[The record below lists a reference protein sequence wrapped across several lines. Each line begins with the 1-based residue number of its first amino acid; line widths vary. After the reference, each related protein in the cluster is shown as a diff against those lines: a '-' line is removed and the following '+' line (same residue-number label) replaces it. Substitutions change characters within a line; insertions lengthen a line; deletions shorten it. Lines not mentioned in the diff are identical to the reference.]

1 MSVNSSANMNIV
13 EEEEEEDMIVYVKRD
28 RLVFYIQEDFAN
40 YITDKVETDTK
51 CYVLYDEIEDEYFIC
66 GSRVKTMETEYSDF
80 KFYCKSRETVVEYLA
95 FVLNPVD
102 SNVSYGLYN
111 FPDLFVDNDT
121 DTVVDY
127 QTLDYQRQDEN
138 EIAVYLE
145 MAFQK
150 KPIRNLLRMLKEIR
164 Y

>member
-1 MSVNSSANMNIV
+1 M
-13 EEEEEEDMIVYVKRD
+13 
-28 RLVFYIQEDFAN
+28 
-40 YITDKVETDTK
+40 
-51 CYVLYDEIEDEYFIC
+51 YDEVEDEYFIC
-66 GSRVKTMETEYSDF
+66 GSRVKTLETEYSDF

-111 FPDLFVDNDT
+111 FPDLFVNNN
-121 DTVVDY
+121 VIDY
-127 QTLDYQRQDEN
+127 QTLEYQRQDEN

-145 MAFQK
+145 MAFRRR
-150 KPIRNLLRMLKEIR
+150 PIRNLLRMLKEIR

>member
-1 MSVNSSANMNIV
+1 MSLSRANMNIDV
-13 EEEEEEDMIVYVKRD
+13 NDDLDYIKRD
-28 RLVFYIQEDFAN
+28 RLVFYIQEDFKN
-40 YITDKVETDTK
+40 YITDKVETDAK
-51 CYVLYDEIEDEYFIC
+51 CYVLYDEVANEYFIC
-66 GSRVKTMETEYSDF
+66 GSRVRTRETEYSDF
-80 KFYCKSRETVVEYLA
+80 KFYCKSKETVLEYLA
-95 FVLNPVD
+95 FVLNPID

-111 FPDLFVDNDT
+111 FPDLFADNDTET

-127 QTLDYQRQDEN
+127 YTLEYQRQDEN
-138 EIAVYLE
+138 EIAIYLE